1 MRALDSPRSAASV
14 RARTHPVGNIDV
26 PLPPTNI
33 ASTPQFKKEATTH
46 TEILP
51 WHQGGYEDHHG
62 DIEEGMV
69 PGGTFAGARM
79 AVWETPEDDDE
90 VLAADEDE
98 QPAPGDDRRD
108 VRGGDGGGD
117 GDGDGGERFDESHGE
132 GVRADE
138 IGNDDDAVERAAAG
152 AGG

>member
-1 MRALDSPRSAASV
+1 
-14 RARTHPVGNIDV
+14 
-26 PLPPTNI
+26 
-33 ASTPQFKKEATTH
+33 
-46 TEILP
+46 
-51 WHQGGYEDHHG
+51 
-62 DIEEGMV
+62 MV

-98 QPAPGDDRRD
+98 RPAPEDDRRD
-108 VRGGDGGGD
+108 VRGGDGDGD

-132 GVRADE
+132 ETRADE